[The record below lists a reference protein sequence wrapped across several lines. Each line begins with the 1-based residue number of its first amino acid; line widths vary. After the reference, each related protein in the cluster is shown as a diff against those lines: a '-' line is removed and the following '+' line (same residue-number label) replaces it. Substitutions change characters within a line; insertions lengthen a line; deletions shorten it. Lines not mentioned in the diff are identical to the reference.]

1 MGKNNVFTI
10 KNYNMKYNPYTL
22 LGKTILI
29 TGASSGI
36 GKTTAIECSKMGAKV
51 IISARNEERL
61 KETLSQLEG
70 EGHQMILADLS
81 SDDDIDALVSQLPE
95 LDGVVN
101 NAGFTQMRPILQI
114 KEDVFKEIMQV
125 NTYAPIMLTQ
135 KIIKKKKLNQGS
147 IVFTSSM
154 AALKSSAANS
164 MYGCSK
170 AAISIF
176 MKNAAQ
182 EFAAKQIRVNA
193 ICPSMV
199 ETEIM
204 KDDMFS
210 EDQIAASK
218 ASYPLGRWGK
228 PEEIAWAII
237 FLLSD
242 ASQWIT
248 GTNLIIDGG
257 RTA

>member
-1 MGKNNVFTI
+1 MN
-10 KNYNMKYNPYTL
+10 YNPYSL
-22 LGKTILI
+22 KGKVILI

-36 GKTTAIECSKMGAKV
+36 GRSTAIECSKMGAKV
-51 IISARNEERL
+51 IITARNEERL

-81 SDDDIDALVSQLPE
+81 LNEDIDALVSQLPV

-101 NAGFTQMRPILQI
+101 NAGFTKMRPVLQI
-114 KEDVFKEIMQV
+114 NEQVFKEIMQV

-135 KIIKKKKLNQGS
+135 KIIKKKKLKQGS

-154 AALKSSAANS
+154 AALKSSPANS

-176 MKNAAQ
+176 VKNAAQ
-182 EFAAKQIRVNA
+182 EFASKQIRVNA
-193 ICPSMV
+193 VCPSMV
-199 ETEIM
+199 DTDIM
-204 KDDMFS
+204 KDDMLS
-210 EDQIAASK
+210 MEQIAANK

-237 FLLSD
+237 YFLSD

-248 GTNLIIDGG
+248 GVNLVIDGG
-257 RTA
+257 KTA

>member
-1 MGKNNVFTI
+1 M
-10 KNYNMKYNPYTL
+10 MSYNPFSL

-36 GKTTAIECSKMGAKV
+36 GRSTSVECSKMGAKV
-51 IISARNEERL
+51 VITARNEERL
-61 KETLSQLEG
+61 KETFSMLES

-81 SDDDIDALVSQLPE
+81 SNNDIDYLVSLLPE
-95 LDGVVN
+95 LDGVVH
-101 NAGFTQMRPILQI
+101 NAGFTKMRPILQI
-114 KEDVFKEIMQV
+114 NEQVFKDIMQV
-125 NTYAPIMLTQ
+125 NTFAPITLTQ
-135 KIIKKKKLNQGS
+135 KIIKKKKLKQGS

-182 EFAAKQIRVNA
+182 EFASKQIRVNA
-193 ICPSMV
+193 VCPSMV

-204 KDDMFS
+204 KDNMLS
-210 EDQIAASK
+210 EEQIAASK

-228 PEEIAWAII
+228 PEEVAWAII
-237 FLLSD
+237 YFLSD
-242 ASQWIT
+242 ASQWVT

-257 RTA
+257 KTA